1 MSDELPPLDDD
12 VQGMLAG
19 LRREVAAPSAARAR
33 VASRLSASLGLP
45 MGLVGGALSDGDPG
59 ADVDVPD
66 MAMAPPVDGASG
78 VDAAVEAA
86 SAVADP
92 DVLAA
97 AAPAVL
103 AVAKSASIAAP
114 AAASAATVGATATVA
129 TGTTASVGVLA
140 MLTKPVVVGAFV
152 AGSMLGGGTVKVIDE
167 AIEKPRVVYLPAPSK
182 VVADNDVVE
191 VAEPVVEPAPVADER
206 PRDVV
211 RKDTKDREKP
221 RVKRPT
227 TTDDA
232 ARAPD
237 EAARALAKERALLEV
252 ARTALSRGDATAALA
267 SLEKHRAQFS
277 DAKLGEERDA
287 LLVLALVG
295 AGRVG
300 EAEKAAA
307 RFERAHPRSLLLS
320 TVKAAVAR

>member
-1 MSDELPPLDDD
+1 MSDELPPLADD
-12 VQGMLAG
+12 VQGLLAG
-19 LRREVAAPSAARAR
+19 LRREIAAPSAARAR
-33 VASRLSASLGLP
+33 VASRLSASLGVP
-45 MGLVGGALSDGDPG
+45 MGLAGGALSDGDPG

-66 MAMAPPVDGASG
+66 MAMAPPTEATSG
-78 VDAAVEAA
+78 VDAVVEAA
-86 SAVADP
+86 STVADP
-92 DVLAA
+92 EVLAT

-103 AVAKSASIAAP
+103 ALAKSASVAAP
-114 AAASAATVGATATVA
+114 VAASAAAVGATATVA

-167 AIEKPRVVYLPAPSK
+167 AVEKPRVVYLPAPTK
-182 VVADNDVVE
+182 VVADDDAE
-191 VAEPVVEPAPVADER
+191 EIPEPVVEPTPVADDR
-206 PRDVV
+206 PRETAQKKV
-211 RKDTKDREKP
+211 RDKP
-221 RVKRPT
+221 RAKRPT

-252 ARTALSRGDATAALA
+252 ARTALSRGDATAALS

-295 AGRVG
+295 AGRSG
-300 EAEKAAA
+300 EAEKAAV